1 LGKIPIS
8 FGEGET
14 KVNIKTTLKTSV
26 AAAALFAVA
35 APAAA
40 GTVSNSNDTASV
52 TLSGHFNKAVLWMS
66 DGEASR
72 VSIVGNNNSRT
83 RGRIVVK
90 GKLNEA
96 VNYVALSEW
105 GMESNTSST
114 VSASDNDTGASPE
127 VGSDANFDQRHT
139 MIRMSHKSFGSIR
152 LGQTSEAN
160 DGITENNMTGAA
172 DVVYGGNTVV
182 GNGIHLRVDGAT
194 LASSVTVGD
203 FLVSGG
209 EGGRTDTIRYDTPT
223 FGGLSAAASFQGDQ
237 SFSYGLRYGGKM
249 GGIKIKAGYGG
260 TVEGGSG
267 SENELSH
274 GGSIALGHDSGF
286 SLRAAGGVKTK
297 KADGV
302 DHGWNWSV
310 GGGYKAN
317 LISAGSTN
325 FAFDYTRS
333 ANGDTD
339 ADEMDLYS
347 IGVEQETDA
356 GVKFYLGYQL
366 FSAEQGIVEYD
377 NASTVMAGTKV
388 FF

>member
-1 LGKIPIS
+1 M
-8 FGEGET
+8 
-14 KVNIKTTLKTSV
+14 NIKTTLKTSV

-35 APAAA
+35 APVSA

-90 GKLNEA
+90 GKLNES

-105 GMESNTSST
+105 GMESNTSSSVSPGDTAVT
-114 VSASDNDTGASPE
+114 VATPE
-127 VGSDANFDQRHT
+127 VGADAQFDQRHT
-139 MIRMSHKSFGSIR
+139 MIRMGHKSFGSIR

-160 DGITENNMTGAA
+160 DGITEANFTGAA

-182 GNGIHLRVDGAT
+182 GNGIHLRTDTQSDAT
-194 LASSVTVGD
+194 PATATTVGS
-203 FLVSGG
+203 FINSAG
-209 EGGRTDTIRYDTPT
+209 EGGRTDTIRYDTPS
-223 FGGLSAAASFQGDQ
+223 FGGFSAAASFQADQ
-237 SFSYGLRYGGKM
+237 SFSYGFRYGGKF
-249 GGIKIKAGYGG
+249 GGIKVAARYGG
-260 TVEGGSG
+260 TVEGASA
-267 SENELSH
+267 SANELSH
-274 GGSIALGHDSGF
+274 GGSVALGHDSGF
-286 SLRAAGGVKTK
+286 SLRANGGIQTK
-297 KADGV
+297 EANNAD
-302 DHGWNWSV
+302 HAWTLSF

-317 LISAGSTN
+317 IVSTGSTN
-325 FAFDYTRS
+325 FAIDWTRNH
-333 ANGDTD
+333 NGSTD
-339 ADEMDLYS
+339 ADEMDLLS
-347 IGVEQETDA
+347 VGVEQETDA

-366 FSAEQGIVEYD
+366 FSAEQGAVEYD

>member
-1 LGKIPIS
+1 M
-8 FGEGET
+8 
-14 KVNIKTTLKTSV
+14 NIKTTLKTSV
-26 AAAALFAVA
+26 AAAALFAIA
-35 APAAA
+35 APVSA

-52 TLSGHFNKAVLWMS
+52 TLSGHFNKAVLWMN

-96 VNYVALSEW
+96 VSYTALSEW

-114 VSASDNDTGASPE
+114 VSPGGSDATASPE
-127 VGSDANFDQRHT
+127 IGSDAQFDQRHT
-139 MIRMSHKSFGSIR
+139 MVRMSHKSFGSIR

-160 DGITENNMTGAA
+160 DGITENNMTGAS

-182 GNGIHLRVDGAT
+182 GNGIALRLDSAAGSTV
-194 LASSVTVGD
+194 ASSTTVGD
-203 FLVSGG
+203 FVVAGG
-209 EGGRTDTIRYDTPT
+209 EGGRTDTIRYDTPS
-223 FGGLSAAASFQGDQ
+223 FAGFSAAASFQGDQ
-237 SFSYGLRYGGKM
+237 SFSYGVRYGGKF
-249 GGIKIKAGYGG
+249 GGIKVKAGYGG
-260 TVEGGSG
+260 TVEGGSA
-267 SENELSH
+267 SANELSH
-274 GGSIALGHDSGF
+274 GGSVALGHDSGLN
-286 SLRAAGGVKTK
+286 LRASGGVQTK
-297 KADGV
+297 EANGADNS
-302 DHGWNWSV
+302 WNLSF

-317 LISAGSTN
+317 LVSAGSTN
-325 FAFDYTRS
+325 FAVDWTRFHNAS
-333 ANGDTD
+333 TD
-339 ADEMDLYS
+339 ADEMDLLS